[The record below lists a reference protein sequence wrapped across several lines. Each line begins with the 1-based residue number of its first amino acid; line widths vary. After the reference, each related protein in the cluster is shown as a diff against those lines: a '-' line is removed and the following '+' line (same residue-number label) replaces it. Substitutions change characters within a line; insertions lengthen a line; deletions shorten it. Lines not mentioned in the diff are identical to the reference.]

1 MMGADYKSVNSMNS
15 WRRDNGFT
23 LVEMLVVIAI
33 IGILAALL
41 LPVLSQAKARA
52 LRMACVSDLRESGV
66 AYHIFNNDH
75 NGKFPTQVSTNEGGA
90 LELVTAGYK
99 IQGQFYFS
107 YKFVTPLIG
116 SISSP
121 SLLACPADLER
132 PAATNFVQFV
142 NTNLSYMV
150 GIVPDANDPRAIL
163 LADRG
168 MPDQL
173 LTNTAP
179 PNATMRHIPAIF
191 PKAWAG
197 VHDRY
202 GNILFADGHVE
213 LSSDNNSSLE
223 ESVPE
228 DIAYPSVRQFNATQG
243 PSSSGPGGS
252 VPSGPG
258 GGEPG
263 GAGPGGG
270 SVAGVGGGGSSSGGG
285 GGSGSGTAPVS
296 ANPISQSPTNVPGS
310 GATAAPGTTA
320 EQPGQSPAGGAS
332 FAGSMHNFSG
342 HKAAGLQSSSDDT
355 NSVTEDVID
364 QTNLHPAAAN
374 PSDDPNIMS
383 PANREAAHVLRF
395 VLAGSYFL
403 ILLLL
408 LAYAG
413 YRYWRWKQEA
423 ERKRKLR
430 QRGIFPY
437 SGDKR

>member
-1 MMGADYKSVNSMNS
+1 MTGAKDKNVNSVKTS
-15 WRRDNGFT
+15 RRNNGFT

-41 LPVLSQAKARA
+41 LPVLSQGKARA

-75 NGKFPTQVSTNEGGA
+75 NGKFPTQTSTNEGGA
-90 LELVTAGYK
+90 LEFVNAGRQ

-107 YKFVTPLIG
+107 YKFVTPLAG

-121 SLLACPADLER
+121 SLFACPADLER
-132 PAATNFVQFV
+132 PAATNFDQF
-142 NTNLSYMV
+142 NDTNLSYMV
-150 GIVPDANDPRAIL
+150 GIVPDADDPRTVL

-168 MPDQL
+168 LPDRL

-179 PNATMRHIPAIF
+179 PNATLRHIPAVF

-213 LSSDNNSSLE
+213 LSSDSIASLE
-223 ESVPE
+223 ESVAE
-228 DIAYPSVRQFNATQG
+228 DLAYPSVRLSVVAQT
-243 PSSSGPGGS
+243 PSGGGGGS
-252 VPSGPG
+252 GGGPG
-258 GGEPG
+258 GG
-263 GAGPGGG
+263 GGG
-270 SVAGVGGGGSSSGGG
+270 GGGGGSSSGG
-285 GGSGSGTAPVS
+285 SGSGGGGGLPGPTRP
-296 ANPISQSPTNVPGS
+296 NPQPTTTVPIPN
-310 GATAAPGTTA
+310 TNMGTGMA
-320 EQPGQSPAGGAS
+320 VGQPGQSPAIGPS
-332 FAGSMHNFSG
+332 SEGSMHNVNNG
-342 HKAAGLQSSSDDT
+342 RQTAGAQNSLEWT
-355 NSVTEDVID
+355 NGVTEDVSD
-364 QTNLHPAAAN
+364 ETNSHPVVA
-374 PSDDPNIMS
+374 SSSEDPNVMS
-383 PANREAAHVLRF
+383 PGNREAAHILRF

-423 ERKRKLR
+423 ERKRRLR
-430 QRGIFPY
+430 ERGIFPY
-437 SGDKR
+437 PGDRR